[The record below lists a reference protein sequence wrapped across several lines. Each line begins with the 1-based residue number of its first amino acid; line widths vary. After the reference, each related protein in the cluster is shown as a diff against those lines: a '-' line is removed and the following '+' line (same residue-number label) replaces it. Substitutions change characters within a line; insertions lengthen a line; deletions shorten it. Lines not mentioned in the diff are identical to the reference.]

1 MERLFSHNFNVQE
14 SDYIFLEEMD
24 LSGAGA
30 NQMHEG
36 FGKNQNLNQQG

>member
-1 MERLFSHNFNVQE
+1 MERLFSHNFSVQE
-14 SDYIFLEEMD
+14 GDQIFLEEMD

-36 FGKNQNLNQQG
+36 LGQNQNFNQQG

>member
-14 SDYIFLEEMD
+14 GDQIFLEEID

-30 NQMHEG
+30 NQMHEA
-36 FGKNQNLNQQG
+36 FGQNQKLNQQG